1 MCYWW
6 VYIPIQSHCKNE
18 VSDMEPTPY
27 SSVKLTFVVLRAPT
41 WAYTWL
47 GKITFFKKKKKNL
60 LCNKT
65 FNVLRNFLSSILKGA
80 AERFYGYTS
89 MLL

>member
-6 VYIPIQSHCKNE
+6 VYILIKSHCKNE
-18 VSDMEPTPY
+18 VSNMEPTPY

-47 GKITFFKKKKKNL
+47 GKIIFFLKKKNL

-65 FNVLRNFLSSILKGA
+65 FNVLCNLLSSILKGA
-80 AERFYGYTS
+80 AEGFYGYIS

>member
-47 GKITFFKKKKKNL
+47 GKITFF
-60 LCNKT
+60 
-65 FNVLRNFLSSILKGA
+65 FF
-80 AERFYGYTS
+80 
-89 MLL
+89 